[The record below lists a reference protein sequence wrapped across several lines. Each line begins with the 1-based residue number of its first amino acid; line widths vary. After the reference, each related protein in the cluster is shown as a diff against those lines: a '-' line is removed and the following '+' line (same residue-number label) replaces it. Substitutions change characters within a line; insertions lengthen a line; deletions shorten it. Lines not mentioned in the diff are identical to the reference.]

1 MSEHSIDDFFL
12 KANIERIDRITS
24 TKLENESEELD
35 NYKKVVDNYNIWTEY
50 DFDILLLVNRIINY
64 LSYKS
69 PKKAA

>member
-35 NYKKVVDNYNIWTEY
+35 NYKKIVDNYNIWTEY

-69 PKKAA
+69 PNKAA

>member
-12 KANIERIDRITS
+12 KGTMDRIDRNSSSKI
-24 TKLENESEELD
+24 ESESTELD
-35 NYKKVVDNYNIWTEY
+35 NYKKIVDNYNIWTEY

-69 PKKAA
+69 PNKAA